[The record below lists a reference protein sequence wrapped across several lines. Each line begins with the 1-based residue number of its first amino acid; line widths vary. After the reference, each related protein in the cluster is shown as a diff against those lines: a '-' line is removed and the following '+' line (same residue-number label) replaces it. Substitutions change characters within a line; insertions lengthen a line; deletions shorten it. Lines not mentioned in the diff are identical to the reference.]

1 MKDLVNVIIPHFS
14 NYPLITKKKVDFFLL
29 TKVLGIIIQKDHLT
43 LEGLQ
48 KIVALKASMN

>member
-29 TKVLGIIIQKDHLT
+29 TKVLDIIIQKDHLT